1 MEENAV
7 DIWKQSVQKDIDELK
22 TEVKELKNV
31 TRDHDRDIREVKST
45 LADIKDDTKWLRRTI
60 TNAIIMTVLSAVIG
74 GTVAIVFGVFK
85 GGI

>member
-7 DIWKQSVQKDIDELK
+7 DIWKQSVQKDNEELK
-22 TEVKELKNV
+22 SDVKELKNV

-74 GTVAIVFGVFK
+74 GSVAIVFGVFK
-85 GGI
+85 G

>member
-22 TEVKELKNV
+22 AEVKDLKNV

-85 GGI
+85 G